1 MRTKVY
7 IDTNV
12 FVYAILHHP
21 EYGEKCSKILRD
33 IKQYY
38 YEPHGSLMVAIE
50 LLGSL
55 SRISPSLA
63 RKAVNLYLSIEQ
75 LVMHSISEDVVQLA
89 SLINDVVN
97 IGYDSIHAAI
107 MILNDIP
114 LIISND
120 VDDWLKLINNYKK
133 VRKYIEEKTYIK
145 TPRSIELITPNDYSQ
160 WIMRLFSKC

>member
-1 MRTKVY
+1 MKTKVY
-7 IDTNV
+7 IDTNI

-21 EYGEKCSKILRD
+21 EYGEKCSNIIRD

-55 SRISPSLA
+55 SRISPSIA

-75 LVMHSISEDVVQLA
+75 LVMHSVSEDVVQLA
-89 SLINDVVN
+89 SLINDIVN
-97 IGYDSIHAAI
+97 IKYDSIHAAI

-114 LIISND
+114 VIISND
-120 VDDWLKLINNYKK
+120 TDDWLKLINNYGK
-133 VRKYIEEKTYIK
+133 VREYIEEKCILK
-145 TPRSIELITPNDYSQ
+145 HREKLN
-160 WIMRLFSKC
+160 